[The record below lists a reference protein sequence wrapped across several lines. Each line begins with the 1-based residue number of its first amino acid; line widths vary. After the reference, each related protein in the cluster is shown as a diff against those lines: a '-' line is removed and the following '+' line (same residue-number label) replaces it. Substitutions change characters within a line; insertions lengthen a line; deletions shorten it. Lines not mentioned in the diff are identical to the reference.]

1 MPICGIYS
9 IKEISTGKIYI
20 GQSVDIKRRWSKHR
34 KTRPTTLYEYNIEQL
49 CCRGILNMLEIYF
62 IKKLNTLEPNGLNIQ
77 AGGQTWS
84 MVYTEEMRK
93 RLSEAFTGRVFSD
106 EHKEKIGAAHKGR
119 VFSEETRRKMSE
131 SAKKRRASKETRE
144 KMSAQRLGRKGKPR
158 SEEVKNKISEKLMG
172 HKQSEDTRRKKSE
185 AHKGKIIPQET
196 RDKLSKAN
204 KGKRLSDEAKKRMI
218 ESNKKT
224 WARKN
229 GREYIPPDGN
239 TEENTF

>member
-20 GQSVDIKRRWSKHR
+20 GQSVDIKRWSKHR
-34 KTRPTTLYEYNIEQL
+34 QTRPSNLYEYKVEQL

-77 AGGQTWS
+77 HGGQTWS
-84 MVYTEEMRK
+84 MIYTGEMRK

-106 EHKEKIGAAHKGR
+106 SHKEKIGAAQKGR

-144 KMSAQRLGRKGKPR
+144 KMSAQRLGKKGKSP
-158 SEEVKNKISEKLMG
+158 SEEVRKKISEKLIG
-172 HKQSEDTRRKKSE
+172 HKQSEETKRKKSE
-185 AHKGKIIPQET
+185 SHKGKIIPQET
-196 RDKLSKAN
+196 RDKLSKVN
-204 KGKRLSDEAKKRMI
+204 KGRKLSEEAKKRMI

-224 WARKN
+224 WARKT
-229 GREYIPPDGN
+229 GREYIPP
-239 TEENTF
+239 EEKT